1 MHLLNRLGPILV
13 GIALETD
20 SGNSYY
26 KPLFHVHNLC
36 REFPAVSLTLVEN
49 LEREYVKLSWHE
61 RKHKELAIVM
71 REKARI
77 PFSGD
82 VTIESVMKGY
92 EDYFEIPCLAE
103 KIEYEDYALIAG
115 WSGDISKINRAL
127 DVVKSSLKS
136 WPEERYFKKFGGFD
150 NWFATLEK
158 RVMDKDMLHSI
169 VETQIA
175 QLKVE
180 KLPVRNLII

>member
-1 MHLLNRLGPILV
+1 
-13 GIALETD
+13 
-20 SGNSYY
+20 
-26 KPLFHVHNLC
+26 
-36 REFPAVSLTLVEN
+36 
-49 LEREYVKLSWHE
+49 
-61 RKHKELAIVM
+61 M